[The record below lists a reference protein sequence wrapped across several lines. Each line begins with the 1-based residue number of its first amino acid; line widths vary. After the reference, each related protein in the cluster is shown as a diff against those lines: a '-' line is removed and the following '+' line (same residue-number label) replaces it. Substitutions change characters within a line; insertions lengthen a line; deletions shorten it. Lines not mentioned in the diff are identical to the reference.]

1 MLETLI
7 AAVMLASLILYAL
20 MGGADYGGGM
30 WDLLASGPRAQR
42 QRHAIVE
49 AIAPIWEA
57 NHVWLILV
65 IVLLFTGFPRAFSTI
80 MIALHI
86 PITAMLIGI
95 VLRGSA
101 FVFRKYDSTEDAV
114 QRRWSTIFGI
124 ASFFT
129 PFFQGLTLGALTT
142 GAIHF
147 VGDRVTT
154 GFFAGWLTPFA
165 LTCGLFALALFAFL
179 AATYMTVDTQGQP
192 DLQNDF
198 RLRALWAADSVDP
211 TGDHRLYYLKI
222 RCPIHVPGPD
232 QLVGAGPARMD
243 GSERDSRNPG
253 ALVSEVLSGTNR
265 CSGAGNL
272 YSFRLGPG
280 PISAPS
286 HTGCHYSKRRCTRVD
301 LKAFAAGPRSR
312 SGRPAAVTSLS
323 FSNLQRSRTALTP
336 SSPSRS
342 KPPTNRTCTCL
353 HILNP
358 TNQAEP
364 SQQSALAPTG
374 EATSRKRIITIPPP
388 GGVPPLASLRS

>member
-30 WDLLASGPRAQR
+30 WDLLASGPRAR
-42 QRHAIVE
+42 HQRHAIVE
-49 AIAPIWEA
+49 AMAPIWEA

-65 IVLLFTGFPRAFSTI
+65 IVLLFTAFPSAFSTT

-179 AATYMTVDTQGQP
+179 AATYMTVDTQDQP

-198 RLRALWAADSVDP
+198 RLRALWTQMALIPLAIIVFVTSKYGAPFMYQGLTNWWAPLLLAWTALSAIAA
-211 TGDHRLYYLKI
+211 TLALWFRKFYLARI
-222 RCPIHVPGPD
+222 AAVAEVTFILLGWGLAQFPHLVTPD
-232 QLVGAGPARMD
+232 VTIQTAAAPESTFKLLLLALGAG
-243 GSERDSRNPG
+243 
-253 ALVSEVLSGTNR
+253 VVVLLPSL
-265 CSGAGNL
+265 L
-272 YSFRLGPG
+272 YLFQIFKGQE
-280 PISAPS
+280 
-286 HTGCHYSKRRCTRVD
+286 
-301 LKAFAAGPRSR
+301 
-312 SGRPAAVTSLS
+312 
-323 FSNLQRSRTALTP
+323 QR
-336 SSPSRS
+336 
-342 KPPTNRTCTCL
+342 
-353 HILNP
+353 
-358 TNQAEP
+358 
-364 SQQSALAPTG
+364 
-374 EATSRKRIITIPPP
+374 
-388 GGVPPLASLRS
+388 

>member
-1 MLETLI
+1 
-7 AAVMLASLILYAL
+7 MLASLILYAL

-30 WDLLASGPRAQR
+30 WDLLASGPKAQR

-65 IVLLFTGFPRAFSTI
+65 VVLLFTAFPRAFSVI

-114 QRRWSTIFGI
+114 QRRWSTIFGV

-129 PFFQGLTLGALTT
+129 PFFQGLTMGALTT
-142 GAIHF
+142 GDIHF

-179 AATYMTVDTQGQP
+179 AATYMTVDLQDQP

-198 RLRALWAADSVDP
+198 RLRATWAQTALIPLAIIVFVTAKYGAPLMFHELTNWWAPLLLGWTALSAITATLALWFRKFYLARIAAVAEVTFILIGWGLAQFPHLVTPDVTIQNAAAPES
-211 TGDHRLYYLKI
+211 TLK
-222 RCPIHVPGPD
+222 
-232 QLVGAGPARMD
+232 LLLLALGAGA
-243 GSERDSRNPG
+243 
-253 ALVSEVLSGTNR
+253 VVL
-265 CSGAGNL
+265 L
-272 YSFRLGPG
+272 
-280 PISAPS
+280 PS
-286 HTGCHYSKRRCTRVD
+286 LFYLLQIFKRQE
-301 LKAFAAGPRSR
+301 
-312 SGRPAAVTSLS
+312 
-323 FSNLQRSRTALTP
+323 QR
-336 SSPSRS
+336 
-342 KPPTNRTCTCL
+342 
-353 HILNP
+353 
-358 TNQAEP
+358 
-364 SQQSALAPTG
+364 
-374 EATSRKRIITIPPP
+374 
-388 GGVPPLASLRS
+388 

>member
-30 WDLLASGPRAQR
+30 WDLLASGPRAER

-65 IVLLFTGFPRAFSTI
+65 IVLLFSGFPRAFSVT

-101 FVFRKYDSTEDAV
+101 FVFRKYDSSEDAV

-124 ASFFT
+124 TSFFT
-129 PFFQGLTLGALTT
+129 PFFQGLTMGALTT
-142 GAIHF
+142 GNIHF
-147 VGDRVTT
+147 VADRVTT

-179 AATYMTVDTQGQP
+179 AATYMTVDTQDQP

-198 RLRALWAADSVDP
+198 RLRATWAQAALIPLAIIVFVTSKSGAP
-211 TGDHRLYYLKI
+211 LMYQGLTNWWAPLLLGWTALSAITAALALRSRRFYLARI
-222 RCPIHVPGPD
+222 AAVAQVTFILLGWGLAQFPHLVTPD
-232 QLVGAGPARMD
+232 VTIQNAAAPESTLKLLLLALGAGTVI
-243 GSERDSRNPG
+243 
-253 ALVSEVLSGTNR
+253 LL
-265 CSGAGNL
+265 
-272 YSFRLGPG
+272 
-280 PISAPS
+280 PS
-286 HTGCHYSKRRCTRVD
+286 LFYLFQIFKGQEQ
-301 LKAFAAGPRSR
+301 G
-312 SGRPAAVTSLS
+312 
-323 FSNLQRSRTALTP
+323 
-336 SSPSRS
+336 
-342 KPPTNRTCTCL
+342 
-353 HILNP
+353 
-358 TNQAEP
+358 
-364 SQQSALAPTG
+364 
-374 EATSRKRIITIPPP
+374 
-388 GGVPPLASLRS
+388 

>member
-7 AAVMLASLILYAL
+7 AAVMLTSLIVYAL

-30 WDLLASGPRAQR
+30 WDLLASGPRAKR

-65 IVLLFTGFPRAFSTI
+65 IVLLFSGFPRAFSAI

-101 FVFRKYDSTEDAV
+101 YVFRKYDSTADAV

-142 GAIHF
+142 GDIQVVEDH
-147 VGDRVTT
+147 VTT

-165 LTCGLFALALFAFL
+165 LACGLFALALFGFL

-198 RLRALWAADSVDP
+198 RLRAIWAETALIPLAIIVFITSKYGAALMYRGLTNWWAPLLLGWTALSALTAALALWSRRFYLARIAAVAQVTFILLGWGLAQFPHLVTPDVTLQNAAAPES
-211 TGDHRLYYLKI
+211 TLK
-222 RCPIHVPGPD
+222 
-232 QLVGAGPARMD
+232 LLLLALGAGTVVLLPSLIYLFQIFK
-243 GSERDSRNPG
+243 GQEER
-253 ALVSEVLSGTNR
+253 
-265 CSGAGNL
+265 
-272 YSFRLGPG
+272 
-280 PISAPS
+280 
-286 HTGCHYSKRRCTRVD
+286 
-301 LKAFAAGPRSR
+301 
-312 SGRPAAVTSLS
+312 
-323 FSNLQRSRTALTP
+323 
-336 SSPSRS
+336 
-342 KPPTNRTCTCL
+342 
-353 HILNP
+353 
-358 TNQAEP
+358 
-364 SQQSALAPTG
+364 
-374 EATSRKRIITIPPP
+374 
-388 GGVPPLASLRS
+388 

>member
-30 WDLLASGPRAQR
+30 WDLLASGPRAQH

-65 IVLLFTGFPRAFSTI
+65 IVLLFSGFPRAFSVI

-129 PFFQGLTLGALTT
+129 PFFQGLTMGALTT

-198 RLRALWAADSVDP
+198 RLRAIWAQ
-211 TGDHRLYYLKI
+211 TTLI
-222 RCPIHVPGPD
+222 
-232 QLVGAGPARMD
+232 
-243 GSERDSRNPG
+243 
-253 ALVSEVLSGTNR
+253 
-265 CSGAGNL
+265 
-272 YSFRLGPG
+272 
-280 PISAPS
+280 
-286 HTGCHYSKRRCTRVD
+286 
-301 LKAFAAGPRSR
+301 
-312 SGRPAAVTSLS
+312 
-323 FSNLQRSRTALTP
+323 
-336 SSPSRS
+336 
-342 KPPTNRTCTCL
+342 
-353 HILNP
+353 
-358 TNQAEP
+358 
-364 SQQSALAPTG
+364 
-374 EATSRKRIITIPPP
+374 
-388 GGVPPLASLRS
+388 PLAIIVFTTSKYGAPLMFHGLTIGGRRSYSGGRL